1 MGFRSELLVNKTAFK
16 PQKFGDLLV
25 CVDEDYFPMTGFY
38 IGACRSDAEYAR
50 KENRESRAYM
60 RGGIEIARPQPK
72 VFYRAKSPKFVRSR
86 SDLKSEGI
94 KMRINNK
101 VIKDAEISVVA
112 ERKVQSLKGVKAI
125 FTYEARVK
133 KKERTYKKQSEDLGL
148 LQNWI
153 LTQTGAA

>member
-1 MGFRSELLVNKTAFK
+1 MRFN
-16 PQKFGDLLV
+16 D
-25 CVDEDYFPMTGFY
+25 
-38 IGACRSDAEYAR
+38 
-50 KENRESRAYM
+50 KE
-60 RGGIEIARPQPK
+60 
-72 VFYRAKSPKFVRSR
+72 
-86 SDLKSEGI
+86 
-94 KMRINNK
+94 
-101 VIKDAEISVVA
+101 IKDAEISVIA